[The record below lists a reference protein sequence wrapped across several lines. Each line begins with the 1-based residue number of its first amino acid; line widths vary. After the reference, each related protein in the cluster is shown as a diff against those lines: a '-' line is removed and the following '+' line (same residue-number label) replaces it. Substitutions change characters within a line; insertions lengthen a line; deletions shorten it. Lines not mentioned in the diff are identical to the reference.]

1 MKELR
6 ENAPSAPI
14 MLVGTK
20 VDLRDD
26 ESKAAVKPSEGEQA
40 AKSLGVYGYLE
51 CSALTQK
58 GLKKVFDE
66 AVKAVL
72 RGREKPKKKKS
83 GGFCRIL

>member
-1 MKELR
+1 
-6 ENAPSAPI
+6 

-20 VDLRDD
+20 VDLRDED
-26 ESKAAVKPSEGEQA
+26 TKGVVKATEGEVA
-40 AKSLGVYGYLE
+40 AKNLGVYGYLE

-72 RGREKPKKKKS
+72 RGR
-83 GGFCRIL
+83 